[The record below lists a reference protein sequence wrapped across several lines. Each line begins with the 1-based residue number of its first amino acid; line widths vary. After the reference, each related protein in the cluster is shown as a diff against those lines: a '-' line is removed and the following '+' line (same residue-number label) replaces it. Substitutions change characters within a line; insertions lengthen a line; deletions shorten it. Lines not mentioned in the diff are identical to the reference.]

1 MRSEKEVKDLVLN
14 YCKDIKQE
22 KIKSCVYIK
31 LAIKR
36 FESMLKK
43 APDGYIANW
52 EKLTEVINFAESL
65 FIPDIN
71 KNLCLLPWQ
80 IFAYAGIYLFTKK
93 ENDNAFLTQ
102 IAYIEVARKNSKTT
116 SILFPAILYNF
127 LATENAESYFFS
139 GDEKQAK
146 KTFEE
151 ITQIVKQS
159 KELNSVCKCWSSS
172 IVFKNSRISFFTSGT
187 KKIDSYKNSFAVLDE
202 YHEYLTDKPLQAS
215 LQGMRARKQGG
226 QVLIITTAGL
236 NVTLPCYYESMEAKN
251 MLQGINKNDPAY
263 FALIYT
269 IDKDDDWKDAANL
282 EKANPSIDLITNR
295 KLLEQDLERA
305 IKRPSTQANFLAK
318 TYNIW
323 RNAMGSNWIPPEV
336 WIKQKNKT
344 SDYKNKNTVGAIDL
358 SSIRDLTVF
367 TLYWEDKG
375 SIFAFHKVYIP
386 EETLIE
392 RIQKENIGYAQWVES
407 GIVTVTPGATIDYD
421 FLIKDIVSISKECQ
435 LSKIAYDPWHAQS
448 LIKDLEKELPADVS
462 LIEFKQNL
470 ASISE
475 PSKLFEKNILDKKIV
490 DKNPVMAWAL
500 SNVVIKADVNGNI
513 KPLKLNEG
521 AKIDPVIT
529 SIMAHYLLI
538 SGTDEKN
545 KKYTAADLLKAL

>member
-36 FESMLKK
+36 FEAMLKK
-43 APDGYIANW
+43 TPAGYIANW
-52 EKLTEVINFAESL
+52 GKLTEVINFAESL

-71 KNLCLLPWQ
+71 KNLSLLPWQ
-80 IFAYAGIYLFTKK
+80 VFAYAGIYLFTKK

-236 NVTLPCYYESMEAKN
+236 NVTLPCYYESMEAKS

-269 IDKDDDWKDAANL
+269 IDKNDDWKDAANL

-336 WIKQKNKT
+336 WLKQKNKT
-344 SDYKNKNTVGAIDL
+344 SDYKNKNAVGAIDL

-375 SIFAFHKVYIP
+375 SIFAFHKIYIP

-435 LSKIAYDPWHAQS
+435 LNKIAYDPWHAQS

>member
-31 LAIKR
+31 LAVKH

-43 APDGYIANW
+43 APDDYIANW
-52 EKLTEVINFAESL
+52 GKLTEVVNFAESL

-71 KNLCLLPWQ
+71 KNLSLLPWQ
-80 IFAYAGIYLFTKK
+80 VFAYAGIYLFTKK

-236 NVTLPCYYESMEAKN
+236 NITLPCYYESMEAKN

-344 SDYKNKNTVGAIDL
+344 SDYKNKNAVGAIDL

-367 TLYWEDKG
+367 TLYWEDKD

-392 RIQKENIGYAQWVES
+392 RIQKENIGYAQWVEA

-421 FLIKDIVSISKECQ
+421 FLIKDIVNISKECQ

>member
-52 EKLTEVINFAESL
+52 GKLTEVINFAESL

-80 IFAYAGIYLFTKK
+80 VFAYAGIYLFTKK

-236 NVTLPCYYESMEAKN
+236 NVTLPCYYESMEAKS

-344 SDYKNKNTVGAIDL
+344 SDYKNKNAVGAIDL

-407 GIVTVTPGATIDYD
+407 GIVMVTPGATIDYD

-538 SGTDEKN
+538 SGTAEKN

>member
-43 APDGYIANW
+43 TPAGYIANW
-52 EKLTEVINFAESL
+52 EKLTEVVNFAESL

-80 IFAYAGIYLFTKK
+80 VFAYAGIYLFTKK

-236 NVTLPCYYESMEAKN
+236 NVTLPCYYESMEAKS

-344 SDYKNKNTVGAIDL
+344 SDYKNKNAVGAIDL

-435 LSKIAYDPWHAQS
+435 LNKIAYDPWHAQS

>member
-52 EKLTEVINFAESL
+52 GKLTEVINFAESL

-80 IFAYAGIYLFTKK
+80 VFAYAGIYLFTKK

-236 NVTLPCYYESMEAKN
+236 NVTLPCYYESMEAKS
-251 MLQGINKNDPAY
+251 MLQGINKNDPSY

-344 SDYKNKNTVGAIDL
+344 SDYKNKNAVGAIDL

-367 TLYWEDKG
+367 TLYWEDKDF
-375 SIFAFHKVYIP
+375 IFAFHKVYIP

-421 FLIKDIVSISKECQ
+421 FLIKDIVNISKECQ

>member
-1 MRSEKEVKDLVLN
+1 MKSEKEVKDLVLN

-31 LAIKR
+31 LAVKR

-43 APDGYIANW
+43 APDDYIANW
-52 EKLTEVINFAESL
+52 GKLTEVVNFAESL

-71 KNLCLLPWQ
+71 KNLSLLPWQ
-80 IFAYAGIYLFTKK
+80 VFAYAGIYLFTKK

-344 SDYKNKNTVGAIDL
+344 SDYKNKNAVGAIDL

-375 SIFAFHKVYIP
+375 CIFAFHKVYIP

-392 RIQKENIGYAQWVES
+392 RIQKENIGYAQWVEA

>member
-31 LAIKR
+31 LAVKR

-43 APDGYIANW
+43 APDDYIANW
-52 EKLTEVINFAESL
+52 GKLTEVVNFAESL

-71 KNLCLLPWQ
+71 KNLSLLPWQ
-80 IFAYAGIYLFTKK
+80 VFAYAGIYLFTKK

-236 NVTLPCYYESMEAKN
+236 NVTLPCYYESMEAKS

-344 SDYKNKNTVGAIDL
+344 SDYKNKNAVGAIDL

>member
-1 MRSEKEVKDLVLN
+1 MKSEKEVKDLVLN

-31 LAIKR
+31 LAVKR

-71 KNLCLLPWQ
+71 KSLCLLPWQ

-344 SDYKNKNTVGAIDL
+344 SDYKNKNAVGAIDL

-375 SIFAFHKVYIP
+375 CIFAFHKVYIP

-392 RIQKENIGYAQWVES
+392 RIQKENIGYAQWVEA

>member
-31 LAIKR
+31 LAVKR

-43 APDGYIANW
+43 APDDYIANW
-52 EKLTEVINFAESL
+52 GKLTEVVNFAESL

-71 KNLCLLPWQ
+71 KNLSLLPWQ
-80 IFAYAGIYLFTKK
+80 VFAYAGIYLFTKK

-251 MLQGINKNDPAY
+251 MLQGINKNDPSY

-344 SDYKNKNTVGAIDL
+344 SDYKNKNAVGAIDL

-375 SIFAFHKVYIP
+375 CIFAFHKVYIP

-392 RIQKENIGYAQWVES
+392 RIQKENIGYAQWVEA

>member
-1 MRSEKEVKDLVLN
+1 MKSEKEVKDLVLN

-31 LAIKR
+31 LAVKR

-52 EKLTEVINFAESL
+52 GKLTEVVNFAESL

-80 IFAYAGIYLFTKK
+80 VFAYAGIYLFTKK

-116 SILFPAILYNF
+116 SILFPTILYNF

-146 KTFEE
+146 KTFED

-159 KELNSVCKCWSSS
+159 KELNSVCKCWSNS

-295 KLLEQDLERA
+295 KFIEQDLERA

-344 SDYKNKNTVGAIDL
+344 SDYKNKNAVGAIDL

-386 EETLIE
+386 EETLIN
-392 RIQKENIGYAQWVES
+392 RIQKENVGYAQWVEA

-421 FLIKDIVSISKECQ
+421 FLIKDIVNISKECQ

>member
-31 LAIKR
+31 LAVKR

-43 APDGYIANW
+43 APDDYIANW
-52 EKLTEVINFAESL
+52 GKLTEVVNFAESL

-71 KNLCLLPWQ
+71 KNLSLLPWQ
-80 IFAYAGIYLFTKK
+80 VFAYAGIYLFTKK

-269 IDKDDDWKDAANL
+269 IDKDDDWKEAANL

-344 SDYKNKNTVGAIDL
+344 SDYKNKNAVGAIDL

-375 SIFAFHKVYIP
+375 FIFAFHKVYIP

-435 LSKIAYDPWHAQS
+435 LNKIAYDPWHAQS

>member
-31 LAIKR
+31 LAVKR

-43 APDGYIANW
+43 TPDGYIANW
-52 EKLTEVINFAESL
+52 GKLTEVVNFAESL

-80 IFAYAGIYLFTKK
+80 VFAYAGIYLFTKK

-116 SILFPAILYNF
+116 SILFPTILYNF

-146 KTFEE
+146 KTFED

-159 KELNSVCKCWSSS
+159 KELNSVCKCWSNS

-295 KLLEQDLERA
+295 KFIEQDLERA

-336 WIKQKNKT
+336 WIKQKNKI
-344 SDYKNKNTVGAIDL
+344 SDYKNKNAVGAIDL

-386 EETLIE
+386 EETLID
-392 RIQKENIGYAQWVES
+392 RIQKENIGYAQWVEA

-421 FLIKDIVSISKECQ
+421 FLIKDIVNISKECQ

>member
-14 YCKDIKQE
+14 YCYEVKQE

-52 EKLTEVINFAESL
+52 GKLTEVINFAESL

-80 IFAYAGIYLFTKK
+80 VFAYAGIYLFTKK

-236 NVTLPCYYESMEAKN
+236 NVTLPCYYESMEAKS

-336 WIKQKNKT
+336 WLKQKNKT
-344 SDYKNKNTVGAIDL
+344 SDYKNKNAVGAIDL

>member
-1 MRSEKEVKDLVLN
+1 MRTEKEVKDLVLT
-14 YCKDIKQE
+14 YCKNIKQE
-22 KIKSCVYIK
+22 KIKSCTYTK
-31 LAIKR
+31 LAVKR
-36 FESMLKK
+36 FEAMLKK
-43 APDGYIANW
+43 IPEGYIANW
-52 EKLTEVINFAESL
+52 EKLTEIINFAESL
-65 FIPDIN
+65 FIPDIGETL
-71 KNLCLLPWQ
+71 KLIPWQ
-80 IFAYAGIYLFTKK
+80 MFAYAGVYLFTKK

-127 LATENAESYFFS
+127 LATASAESYFFS
-139 GDEKQAK
+139 GDEKQAL
-146 KTFEE
+146 KTFNELKG
-151 ITQIVKQS
+151 IVKGT

-251 MLQGINKNDPAY
+251 MLQGINKDDPAY

-336 WIKQKNKT
+336 WIKQKNKK
-344 SDYKNKNTVGAIDL
+344 SDYRNKNAVGAIDL

-375 SIFAFHKVYIP
+375 FLFAFHKIYIP

-392 RIQKENIGYAQWVES
+392 RIQKENTGYAQWVES
-407 GIVTVTPGATIDYD
+407 GIVTVIPGATIDYD
-421 FLIKDIVSISKECQ
+421 FLIKDVVSISKDCQ
-435 LSKIAYDPWHAQS
+435 LNKIAYDPWHSQS
-448 LIKDLEKELPADVS
+448 LVKDLEKELPTDVS

-470 ASISE
+470 ASMSE
-475 PSKLFEKNILDKKIV
+475 PTKLFEKNILDKKIV
-490 DKNPVMAWAL
+490 DKNPAMAWAL
-500 SNVVIKADVNGNI
+500 SNVVIKADANGNI

-538 SGTDEKN
+538 SGQDEKN

>member
-31 LAIKR
+31 LAVKR

-43 APDGYIANW
+43 APDDYIANW
-52 EKLTEVINFAESL
+52 GKLTEVVNFAESL

-71 KNLCLLPWQ
+71 KNLSLLPWQ
-80 IFAYAGIYLFTKK
+80 VFAYAGIYLFTKK

-202 YHEYLTDKPLQAS
+202 YHEYLTDKPLQAC

-236 NVTLPCYYESMEAKN
+236 NVTLPCYYESMEAKS
-251 MLQGINKNDPAY
+251 MLQGINKNDPSY

-305 IKRPSTQANFLAK
+305 IKRPRTQANFLAK

-344 SDYKNKNTVGAIDL
+344 SDYKNKNAVGAIDL

-375 SIFAFHKVYIP
+375 CIFAFHKVYIP

-392 RIQKENIGYAQWVES
+392 RIQKENIGYAQWVEA

>member
-1 MRSEKEVKDLVLN
+1 MKSEKEVKDLVLN

-31 LAIKR
+31 LAVKR

-52 EKLTEVINFAESL
+52 GKLTEVVNFAESL

-80 IFAYAGIYLFTKK
+80 VFAYAGIYLFTKK

-116 SILFPAILYNF
+116 SILFPTILYNF

-344 SDYKNKNTVGAIDL
+344 SDYKNKNAVGAIDL

-392 RIQKENIGYAQWVES
+392 RIQKENIGYAQWVEA

-435 LSKIAYDPWHAQS
+435 LNKIAYDPWHAQS

>member
-43 APDGYIANW
+43 APAGYIANW
-52 EKLTEVINFAESL
+52 GKLTEVINFAESL

-80 IFAYAGIYLFTKK
+80 VFAYAGIYLFTKK

-236 NVTLPCYYESMEAKN
+236 NVTLPCYYESMEAKS

-323 RNAMGSNWIPPEV
+323 RNARGSNWIPPEV
-336 WIKQKNKT
+336 WLKQKNKT
-344 SDYKNKNTVGAIDL
+344 SDYKNKNAVGAIDL

-367 TLYWEDKG
+367 TLYWEDKDF
-375 SIFAFHKVYIP
+375 IFAFHKIYIP

-392 RIQKENIGYAQWVES
+392 RIQKENIGYAQWVEA
-407 GIVTVTPGATIDYD
+407 GIITVTPGATIDYD
-421 FLIKDIVSISKECQ
+421 FLIKDIVNISKECQ

-448 LIKDLEKELPADVS
+448 LIKDLEKELPADVA

-490 DKNPVMAWAL
+490 DNNPVMAWAL

-538 SGTDEKN
+538 SGTAEKN

>member
-43 APDGYIANW
+43 LPDDYIANW
-52 EKLTEVINFAESL
+52 GKLTEVINFAESL

-80 IFAYAGIYLFTKK
+80 VFAYAGIYLFTKK

-344 SDYKNKNTVGAIDL
+344 SDYKNKNAVGAIDL

-392 RIQKENIGYAQWVES
+392 RIQKENIGYAQWVEA

-435 LSKIAYDPWHAQS
+435 LNKIAYDPWHAQS

>member
-31 LAIKR
+31 LAVKR

-43 APDGYIANW
+43 TPDDYIANW
-52 EKLTEVINFAESL
+52 GKLTEVINFAESL

-80 IFAYAGIYLFTKK
+80 VFAYAGIYLFTKK

-159 KELNSVCKCWSSS
+159 KELNLVCKCWSSS

-336 WIKQKNKT
+336 WIKQKNKI
-344 SDYKNKNTVGAIDL
+344 SDYKNKNAVGAIDL

-375 SIFAFHKVYIP
+375 FIFAFHKVYIP

-392 RIQKENIGYAQWVES
+392 RIQKENIGYAQWVEA

>member
-14 YCKDIKQE
+14 YCKDIKKE

-52 EKLTEVINFAESL
+52 GKLTEVVNFAESL

-80 IFAYAGIYLFTKK
+80 VFAYAGVYLFTKK

-116 SILFPAILYNF
+116 SILFPTIIYNF

-139 GDEKQAK
+139 GDEKQSK

-151 ITQIVKQS
+151 ITQIIKQS

-236 NVTLPCYYESMEAKN
+236 NVTLPCYYESMEAKS

-323 RNAMGSNWIPPEV
+323 RNARGSNWIPPEV
-336 WIKQKNKT
+336 WLKQKNKT
-344 SDYKNKNTVGAIDL
+344 SDYKNKNAVGAIDL

-367 TLYWEDKG
+367 TLYWEDKDF
-375 SIFAFHKVYIP
+375 IFAFHKIYIP

-392 RIQKENIGYAQWVES
+392 RIQKENIGYAQWVEA
-407 GIVTVTPGATIDYD
+407 GIITVTPGATIDYD
-421 FLIKDIVSISKECQ
+421 FLIKDIVNISKECQ

-448 LIKDLEKELPADVS
+448 LIKDLEKELPADVA

-490 DKNPVMAWAL
+490 DNNPVMAWAL

-538 SGTDEKN
+538 RGTDEKN

>member
-43 APDGYIANW
+43 TPAGYIANW
-52 EKLTEVINFAESL
+52 GKLTEVVNFAESL

-80 IFAYAGIYLFTKK
+80 VFAYAGVYLFTKK

-116 SILFPAILYNF
+116 SILFPTIIYNF

-139 GDEKQAK
+139 GDEKQSK

-151 ITQIVKQS
+151 ITQIIKQS

-236 NVTLPCYYESMEAKN
+236 NVTLPCYYESMEAKS

-323 RNAMGSNWIPPEV
+323 RNARGSNWIPPEV
-336 WIKQKNKT
+336 WLKQKNKT
-344 SDYKNKNTVGAIDL
+344 SDYKNKNAVGAIDL

-367 TLYWEDKG
+367 TLYWEDKDF
-375 SIFAFHKVYIP
+375 IFAFHKIYIP

-392 RIQKENIGYAQWVES
+392 RIQKENIGYAQWVEA
-407 GIVTVTPGATIDYD
+407 GIITVTPGATIDYD
-421 FLIKDIVSISKECQ
+421 FLIKDIVNISKECQ

-448 LIKDLEKELPADVS
+448 LIKDLEKELPADVA

-490 DKNPVMAWAL
+490 DNNPVMAWAL

>member
-43 APDGYIANW
+43 APAGYIANW

-71 KNLCLLPWQ
+71 KNLSLLPWQ
-80 IFAYAGIYLFTKK
+80 VFAYAGIYLFTKK

-236 NVTLPCYYESMEAKN
+236 NVTLPCYYESMEAKS

-336 WIKQKNKT
+336 WLKQKNKT

-448 LIKDLEKELPADVS
+448 LIKDLEKELPANVS

>member
-31 LAIKR
+31 LAVKR

-43 APDGYIANW
+43 APDDYIANW
-52 EKLTEVINFAESL
+52 GKLTEVVNFAESL

-71 KNLCLLPWQ
+71 KNLSLLPWQ
-80 IFAYAGIYLFTKK
+80 VFAYAGIYLFTKK

-236 NVTLPCYYESMEAKN
+236 NITLPCYYESMEAKN

-344 SDYKNKNTVGAIDL
+344 SDYKNKNAVGAIDL

-367 TLYWEDKG
+367 TLYWEDKD

-392 RIQKENIGYAQWVES
+392 RIQKENIGYAQWVEA

-421 FLIKDIVSISKECQ
+421 FLIKDIVNISKECQ